1 MCLEPEQ
8 GALCKDQ
15 GNLMGQ
21 KALEGTFPCPKSLW
35 QPSSRCLEH
44 RPAEVL
50 PPSCALPVGALDK
63 NGARLPLLK

>member
-8 GALCKDQ
+8 GALCKDR

-21 KALEGTFPCPKSLW
+21 KALEGTFLCPKSLW

-44 RPAEVL
+44 GPAEVL
-50 PPSCALPVGALDK
+50 PPAVPCLWGHLIKTGPGS
-63 NGARLPLLK
+63 RY